1 LTQINAPMDR
11 SLFLVADSSLRTMAM
26 VDAAHYSNV
35 EQLRDG
41 GRITIRALRP
51 QDRDELVA
59 AVSRLSP
66 RSLYRRFFGPRRSF
80 SKAEISYFVDIDF
93 ERHVALVATIEER
106 GRPVI
111 IASARYIVVAPGEAE
126 VSFIVADAHQKR
138 GIGARLLR
146 HLAAL
151 AREAGISTFVADV
164 LPDNLGMLKV
174 FERSGMRIR
183 RKQEQGS
190 VHLIM
195 QLA

>member
-1 LTQINAPMDR
+1 MP
-11 SLFLVADSSLRTMAM
+11 
-26 VDAAHYSNV
+26 DAIHYSNV

-41 GRITIRALRP
+41 ALITIRALRP
-51 QDRDELVA
+51 EDRDDLVA
-59 AVSRLSP
+59 AVGRLSP
-66 RSLYRRFFGPRRSF
+66 RSLYRRFFGPKRSF

-106 GRPVI
+106 RRPVI
-111 IASARYIVVAPGEAE
+111 VASARYIVVEPGEAE
-126 VSFIVADAHQKR
+126 VAFIVADAWQNR
-138 GIGARLLR
+138 GIGARMLR

-151 AREAGISTFVADV
+151 AREAGIKTFVADV

-183 RKQEQGS
+183 QKRETGS
-190 VHLIM
+190 VHLTM